1 MLNDKQINHLCLIE
15 SLNKINKTNL
25 GYLITFK
32 TDNKHIY
39 TIETESNNLNIIEK
53 DILKSLDLN
62 NIKCSVPIHIL
73 NIEKNSLFKI
83 KIL

>member
-1 MLNDKQINHLCLIE
+1 MLNNKQINHLCLIE

-39 TIETESNNLNIIEK
+39 TIETETN
-53 DILKSLDLN
+53 DLN
-62 NIKCSVPIHIL
+62 NIEKAILYNLKTNNINYLIPIRVL
-73 NIEKNSLFKI
+73 NIEKISLFNI
-83 KIL
+83 KTL

>member
-15 SLNKINKTNL
+15 SLKEINKTNL

-39 TIETESNNLNIIEK
+39 TIETESNYLNIIEN

-62 NIKCSVPIHIL
+62 NIKFSFPIHIL